1 MRRARTEDNLA
12 SIPSN
17 ALVELF
23 QDQKN
28 ADDPVREQYAP
39 ASLFGTAAALAA
51 GDAASAAALV
61 ALEAGGTVAAVT
73 ATVDGLTTG
82 LIPATASVVEVTSD
96 TATKQISLPAA
107 VDGKKLRIHV
117 AATGCE
123 LISAVAADKVNNVV
137 VGATNEAALVA
148 GTTYELRYVLSA
160 QNWVMTG
167 LTALGAVET
176 PVIPDAL

>member
-1 MRRARTEDNLA
+1 MRRVRTEDNLSA
-12 SIPSN
+12 IPSN
-17 ALVELF
+17 ALIEAC
-23 QDQKN
+23 QDQRN
-28 ADDPVREQYAP
+28 ADEPLRDQFFP
-39 ASLFGTAAALAA
+39 ASLLATASSVA
-51 GDAASAAALV
+51 
-61 ALEAGGTVAAVT
+61 ALEAGGTTAAVT

-82 LIPATASVVEVTSD
+82 LIPATASIVEVTSD

-107 VDGKKLRIHV
+107 VDGKELRIHV

-123 LISAVAADKVNNVV
+123 LISSVATDKVNNVV

-148 GTTYELRYVLSA
+148 GTVYTLRYVASA
-160 QNWVMTG
+160 DNWVMTG